1 MIRKLMASGYD
12 VGDNLKAS
20 GLEATCIE
28 NQLGTAML
36 LISNLPNGPSWP
48 QIYKSLESLE
58 PAPALVTTGKHP
70 AVLVQDSRQARQ
82 VIGSLAKNANHA
94 RARNVFLEDVGFV
107 ELQSKSKTNFK
118 ILLLPI
124 VSMVLVVVLGTLW
137 SSLEQ
142 PSSEKPVRVVTD
154 DCIVDL
160 SKSEFDRWLSSFL
173 KSEPA
178 LIAGQEFF
186 INTELGDLAI
196 VVDKVIG
203 SAAKVSGLVTCSDQ
217 RQLEI
222 NHRVDTSGTGDV
234 LELGQ

>member
-1 MIRKLMASGYD
+1 MIRKLMASGFD

-107 ELQSKSKTNFK
+107 ELQSRSKPNFK

-142 PSSEKPVRVVTD
+142 PISEKPVPVVTD

-160 SKSEFDRWLSSFL
+160 SKSEFDRWLSSSL
-173 KSEPA
+173 KSEAA
-178 LIAGQEFF
+178 LIAGQEIS
-186 INTELGDLAI
+186 INTGLGDLAI

>member
-1 MIRKLMASGYD
+1 MIRKLMASGYA
-12 VGDNLKAS
+12 VGDKLKAS

-28 NQLGTAML
+28 NQLGTPML

-58 PAPALVTTGKHP
+58 PSPALVTTGKHP
-70 AVLVQDSRQARQ
+70 AVIVQDSRQARQ
-82 VIGSLAKNANHA
+82 IIGSLAKNANHA
-94 RARNVFLEDVGFV
+94 RARSVFLEDVGFV

-124 VSMVLVVVLGTLW
+124 ASMVLVVVLGTLW
-137 SSLEQ
+137 SLMEQ
-142 PSSEKPVRVVTD
+142 PSKEEQTPAATAVCILDSSKP
-154 DCIVDL
+154 
-160 SKSEFDRWLSSFL
+160 EFNQWLSSAL
-173 KSEPA
+173 DSEPA
-178 LIAGQEFF
+178 LIAGQEFL
-186 INTELGDLAI
+186 IDTELGDLTI

-234 LELGQ
+234 LELGP

>member
-1 MIRKLMASGYD
+1 MIRKLMASGYA
-12 VGDNLKAS
+12 VGDKLKAS

-28 NQLGTAML
+28 NHSGTPML

-58 PAPALVTTGKHP
+58 PAPALVTTG
-70 AVLVQDSRQARQ
+70 DSRQARQ
-82 VIGSLAKNANHA
+82 IIGSLAKNANHA

-107 ELQSKSKTNFK
+107 ELQSKSKPNFK

-124 VSMVLVVVLGTLW
+124 ASMVLVVVLGTLW
-137 SSLEQ
+137 SLMEQ
-142 PSSEKPVRVVTD
+142 PSEKEQTPAAPEV
-154 DCIVDL
+154 CIVDS
-160 SKSEFDRWLSSFL
+160 SKTEFNQWLSSAL
-173 KSEPA
+173 DSEPP
-178 LIAGQEFF
+178 LIAGQEFS
-186 INTELGDLAI
+186 IDTERGDLAI

>member
-107 ELQSKSKTNFK
+107 ELQSRSKPNFK

-142 PSSEKPVRVVTD
+142 PISEKPVPVVTD

-160 SKSEFDRWLSSFL
+160 SKSEFDRWLSSSL
-173 KSEPA
+173 ESAPA
-178 LIAGQEFF
+178 LIAGQELLL
-186 INTELGDLAI
+186 NTELGDLAI

-203 SAAKVSGLVTCSDQ
+203 SAAKVSGLVKCSDQ

>member
-1 MIRKLMASGYD
+1 
-12 VGDNLKAS
+12 
-20 GLEATCIE
+20 
-28 NQLGTAML
+28 
-36 LISNLPNGPSWP
+36 
-48 QIYKSLESLE
+48 
-58 PAPALVTTGKHP
+58 
-70 AVLVQDSRQARQ
+70 
-82 VIGSLAKNANHA
+82 
-94 RARNVFLEDVGFV
+94 VFLEDVGFV

>member
-1 MIRKLMASGYD
+1 

>member
-36 LISNLPNGPSWP
+36 LISNRPNGPSWP

-82 VIGSLAKNANHA
+82 IIGSLAKNANHA

>member
-1 MIRKLMASGYD
+1 MIRKLMASGYA

-82 VIGSLAKNANHA
+82 IIGSLAKNANHA
-94 RARNVFLEDVGFV
+94 RTRNVFLEDVGFV

-118 ILLLPI
+118 ILQLPI
-124 VSMVLVVVLGTLW
+124 VSMVLVVVFGTLW

-142 PSSEKPVRVVTD
+142 PISEKPVPVVTD
-154 DCIVDL
+154 DCIVNL
-160 SKSEFDRWLSSFL
+160 SKSEFDRWLSSSL
-173 KSEPA
+173 ESAPA
-178 LIAGQEFF
+178 LIAGQELLL
-186 INTELGDLAI
+186 NTELGDLAI

>member
-142 PSSEKPVRVVTD
+142 PISEKPVPVVTD

-160 SKSEFDRWLSSFL
+160 SKSEFDRWLSSSL
-173 KSEPA
+173 KSEAA
-178 LIAGQEFF
+178 LIAGQEIS
-186 INTELGDLAI
+186 INTGLGDLAI